1 MKERETVVQDN
12 KLAEGTSI
20 RSAGDGLALG
30 SVLRQL
36 FWPVLVTYALL
47 PVTFLFPVLDSTSE
61 PFCDLTSDT
70 ATVSYWAAQSGG
82 RIGAPTIGVLML
94 VLLITRHGMSGA
106 RRTLEAALI
115 VIVVA
120 IFAGGGAALN
130 EHGVKEAL
138 KIPRPNIVYLA
149 GADGAGPLGMSP
161 EEFYGKG
168 DKEARGELLRK
179 TLETEP
185 PPVKLGPAIRD
196 HWVEETGYSFP
207 SGHAFAAM
215 FFATFF
221 LSVGVSYISTPQ
233 RRLFYLLL
241 PWALAVCY
249 SRLTLRV
256 HTPTD
261 ITVGGLE
268 GLVLGFGAF
277 LLVRAILTA
286 WHNLHSN
293 RGKFSKQNQS

>member
-1 MKERETVVQDN
+1 VQDN
-12 KLAEGTSI
+12 KLAKGTSI

-47 PVTFLFPVLDSTSE
+47 PVTFLFPFLDSTRE
-61 PFCDLTSDT
+61 PYCDLTSDV
-70 ATVSYWAAQSGG
+70 ATVFYWTAQSGG

-94 VLLITRHGMSGA
+94 VILITRHGMSGA
-106 RRTLEAALI
+106 RRTLETALI

-130 EHGVKEAL
+130 EHGMKEAL

-161 EEFYGKG
+161 DEFYGKG
-168 DKEARGELLRK
+168 DKEARSELLRK

-196 HWVEETGYSFP
+196 HWIEETGYSFP

-221 LSVGVSYISTPQ
+221 LATGVSYVSIPR

-249 SRLTLRV
+249 SRLVLRV

-261 ITVGGLE
+261 ITIGGLE
-268 GLVLGFGAF
+268 GLVLGFMAF
-277 LLVRAILTA
+277 LIFRAVLTA
-286 WHNLHSN
+286 GYN
-293 RGKFSKQNQS
+293 RLGPRK

>member
-1 MKERETVVQDN
+1 MEDN

-20 RSAGDGLALG
+20 RVAGGALALG

-36 FWPVLVTYALL
+36 AWPMLVTYALL
-47 PVTFLFPVLDSTSE
+47 PATFLFPVVDSTRE
-61 PFCDLTSDT
+61 PYFDLTSAF

-82 RIGAPTIGVLML
+82 TIGAPIIGVLML
-94 VLLITRHGMSGA
+94 VLLITRHGISGA
-106 RRTLEAALI
+106 RRTLEVALV

-120 IFAGGGAALN
+120 VCAGGGAALN
-130 EHGVKEAL
+130 EHGVKVAFEV
-138 KIPRPNIVYLA
+138 PRPNIVYLA

-168 DKEARGELLRK
+168 DKKARREPLRK
-179 TLETEP
+179 VLEAEP
-185 PPVKLGPAIRD
+185 PPVELAPAIRE
-196 HWVEETGYSFP
+196 HWIEETGYSFP
-207 SGHAFAAM
+207 SGHSFSSM

-221 LSVGVSYISTPQ
+221 LATGVSYIST
-233 RRLFYLLL
+233 RRIWLFYLLL

-249 SRLTLRV
+249 SRLILRV

-268 GLVLGFGAF
+268 GVVLGFVAF
-277 LLVRAILTA
+277 LLVRAGLTVR
-286 WHNLHSN
+286 HE
-293 RGKFSKQNQS
+293 RFS

>member
-1 MKERETVVQDN
+1 MKERETILQDN
-12 KLAEGTSI
+12 KRAEGTSI

-30 SVLRQL
+30 NVLRQL
-36 FWPVLVTYALL
+36 AWPMLMTYALL
-47 PVTFLFPVLDSTSE
+47 PVAFLFPILDSTRE
-61 PFCDLTSDT
+61 PYCDLTSD
-70 ATVSYWAAQSGG
+70 VAAVFYLTTQSGG
-82 RIGAPTIGVLML
+82 RIGAPIIGVLML
-94 VLLITRHGMSGA
+94 VLLITRPGISGA

-130 EHGVKEAL
+130 ENGVKEAL

-149 GADGAGPLGMSP
+149 GTDGAGPLGMSP

-168 DKEARGELLRK
+168 DKKARSELLRK
-179 TLETEP
+179 TLGTEP
-185 PPVKLGPAIRD
+185 PPVKLRPAIQD
-196 HWVEETGYSFP
+196 HWIEETGYSFP

-221 LSVGVSYISTPQ
+221 LAAGVSYVSTL
-233 RRLFYLLL
+233 RRWLFYLLL

-249 SRLTLRV
+249 SRLILRV

-268 GLVLGFGAF
+268 GLVLGFVAF
-277 LLVRAILTA
+277 LLFRTVLTA
-286 WHNLHSN
+286 GYKGYN
-293 RGKFSKQNQS
+293 RFS

>member
-1 MKERETVVQDN
+1 MKERETIMPDN
-12 KLAEGTSI
+12 KLAERTSI
-20 RSAGDGLALG
+20 QSACDGLALG
-30 SVLRQL
+30 NVLRQL
-36 FWPVLVTYALL
+36 AWPMLVTYALL
-47 PVTFLFPVLDSTSE
+47 PVTFLFPILDSTRE
-61 PFCDLTSDT
+61 PYCDLTSDV
-70 ATVSYWAAQSGG
+70 ATVFYWAAQSGG
-82 RIGAPTIGVLML
+82 GMGAPIIGVLML
-94 VLLITRHGMSGA
+94 VLLITRHGISGA

-130 EHGVKEAL
+130 ENGVKEAFEV
-138 KIPRPNIVYLA
+138 PRPNIVYLA

-168 DKEARGELLRK
+168 DKEVRSELLRE

-185 PPVKLGPAIRD
+185 PPVKLRPAIRD
-196 HWVEETGYSFP
+196 HWIEETGYSFP

-233 RRLFYLLL
+233 RWLFYLLL

-249 SRLTLRV
+249 SRLILRV

-268 GLVLGFGAF
+268 GLVLGFVAF
-277 LLVRAILTA
+277 LLFRAVLTA
-286 WHNLHSN
+286 GYKGYN
-293 RGKFSKQNQS
+293 RFS